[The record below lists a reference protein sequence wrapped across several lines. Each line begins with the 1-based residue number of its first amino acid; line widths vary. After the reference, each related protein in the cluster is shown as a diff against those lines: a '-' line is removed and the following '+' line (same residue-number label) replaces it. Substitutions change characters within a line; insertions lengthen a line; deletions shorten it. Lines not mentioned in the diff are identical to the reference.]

1 MKNSG
6 DLGRKESRETMG
18 EEGEG
23 ERIMG
28 VASRGCQSFS
38 LSLRSGRTIARA
50 GHKKRNN
57 TKRRVL

>member
-1 MKNSG
+1 
-6 DLGRKESRETMG
+6 MG

-28 VASRGCQSFS
+28 VASQGCQSFS

-50 GHKKRNN
+50 GHKKQNN